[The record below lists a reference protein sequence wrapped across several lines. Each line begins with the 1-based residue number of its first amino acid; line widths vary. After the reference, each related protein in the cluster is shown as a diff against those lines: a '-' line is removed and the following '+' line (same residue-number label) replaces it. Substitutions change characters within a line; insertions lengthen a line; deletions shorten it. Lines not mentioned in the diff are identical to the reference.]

1 MRASTNLFKNAA
13 LSAVLLAVTGFGQ
26 SLPPEIKAKVD
37 DKIKQLQS
45 WSADPAIV
53 AAVKAHN
60 SSMPAEDKAMTNEK
74 WSKLTVLDPYVRGFS
89 KNPLGVYLKTKKDD
103 QISECFVSG
112 ADGTKVAFLSKTTSW
127 SHADK
132 DKHKVPMTGKT
143 YIGPVALDESSGLQ
157 EIQVGLPV
165 LDNGKPIGSVV
176 VGLSVSKL
184 Q

>member
-1 MRASTNLFKNAA
+1 MHTSTKLWNAAA
-13 LSAVLLAVTGFGQ
+13 LSAVFLVGTAFSQ
-26 SLPPEIKAKVD
+26 SLPPEIKANLD
-37 DKIKQLQS
+37 NKIKQLQS

-60 SSMPAEDKAMTNEK
+60 SNMPAEDKAMTNEK
-74 WSKLTVLDPYVRGFS
+74 WSKLTVLDPYVRSFT
-89 KNPLGVYLKTKKDD
+89 KNPLGVYLKSKKDD

-127 SHADK
+127 THADK
-132 DKHKVPMTGKT
+132 DKHKVPMSGKT
-143 YIGPVALDESSGLQ
+143 YVGPVALDESTGLQ

-176 VGLSVSKL
+176 VGISVSKL
-184 Q
+184 H